1 MSDDSAVFAA
11 TTNATGVSM
20 STIQNMKTDWAD
32 SRSVKQPF
40 YWEVFERLGTI
51 SNDVRDAM
59 VNASRAMLSGQ
70 YLPQTGDD
78 ADQEAGADESDDDE
92 TDNVPVFNTA
102 TNYPLSNSPHYIEKR
117 ANKKFARFLGLSPL
131 QLQSGEQ
138 EVQTKGWAGQ
148 KQAKPKGNQ
157 QCGRADAI
165 RAKNSKKRADHED
178 EVITEIMQDVT
189 TLMNE
194 IPSGVTRSCGSV
206 QLVLTMLMGHI
217 NAITNNHTT
226 FSEEKKIDLYFGV
239 DKIVNALPE
248 LEVRNHMDNSI
259 APLGEDQSVIDLR
272 EVFNRFR
279 TTVFPDPT
287 VPVLRAADVY
297 PRLFQFTSYD
307 DFLPSTKIQLFDSQ
321 LRMLGLLATQL
332 RSASLNTASC
342 LLTVLNTVPGQGKT
356 TLVLAIAKML
366 LASSHNRVIYEP
378 GVGRKGRSR
387 GDARRKVRGRTLKM
401 LYVTPKNLLPVAK
414 QVGSLLFESTPF
426 GIGYTEISSAGHKT
440 FSVSENYNC
449 YTGKKRVLFTPPVA
463 ILCSPGTAIE
473 ILKHNKKQRDLR
485 THGLSHDALEA
496 NTKYVVFYDEPTA
509 TGMDQP
515 IEGNPV
521 VSEFAEFIKVMPK
534 WTILSC
540 ATLKNIQH
548 YSTLCDIFTAKY
560 PGALLE
566 TVNNSKIPIGASVM
580 NFGGKVMLPHK
591 ACTTTDQLESVIV
604 KLEEEMILQKFYTH
618 RIVHSMYQHLQTL
631 GVQIPAELH
640 YGPYISS
647 HEICQDS
654 IQRLA
659 IEYLRLVLTA
669 SAADGSIVTRFCSQ
683 EIVLTSFNAEDILS
697 NVTNLKS
704 QTLVAAEN
712 PVQTFKTATASHYR
726 RILSHFKAP
735 DFRGIENTYRQKVA
749 EWEESYKAKEAEE
762 NKRKSEGGK
771 KKGRDNGE
779 DEDGRKKK
787 SSSKF
792 DVATFGSVE
801 MRMEAWK
808 SSHPCPSLNLPSTL
822 GIRSMTQ
829 TKEKIRGMIDYCSE
843 GYDLI
848 RPGSGDDEAD
858 DMLKVMLA
866 AGVGVY
872 CNQLNESYLK
882 VVTEQMEKGNMSI
895 VFVNDDICYGVNYP
909 IENIVILDTP
919 LMMNRSVNTLFQLIS
934 RAGRKGKSDKANVWI
949 AEPVLNKLQDYI
961 MDPDFDDVELNNIR
975 YACAM
980 TIE

>member
-1 MSDDSAVFAA
+1 MSDDNVVFAN
-11 TTNATGVSM
+11 TSNTTGVS
-20 STIQNMKTDWAD
+20 SNTIQNMKTDWAD
-32 SRSVKQPF
+32 SRSVKQPG
-40 YWEVFERLGTI
+40 YWDVFERIGTI
-51 SNDVRDAM
+51 SPHVRDAM
-59 VNASRAMLSGQ
+59 IEASRAMLSGQ
-70 YLPQTGDD
+70 YLPQTEGDS
-78 ADQEAGADESDDDE
+78 DEEHDVEDYDDDE
-92 TDNVPVFNTA
+92 ADNTPVFNTA
-102 TNYPLSNSPHYIEKR
+102 SNYPLSNTPHYIEKR
-117 ANKKFARFLGLSPL
+117 ASKKFSRFLGLEPL
-131 QLQSGEQ
+131 VPQSGDK
-138 EVQTKGWAGQ
+138 EVQVQKGWAGQ

-165 RAKNSKKRADHED
+165 RAKHSKKRADQED

-194 IPSGVTRSCGSV
+194 IPSGVTRSSGSV
-206 QLVLTMLMGHI
+206 QLVLTTLMGHI

-272 EVFNRFR
+272 VVYNRFR
-279 TTVFPDPT
+279 TIVFPDPT

-332 RSASLNTASC
+332 RSASLNTASG

-366 LASSHNRVIYEP
+366 LASSHNRVIYHP

-426 GIGYTEISSAGHKT
+426 GIGYTETSSAGHKT

-449 YTGKKRVLFTPPVA
+449 YSGKKRVLFTPPVA
-463 ILCSPGTAIE
+463 ILCSPGTAVE
-473 ILKHNKKQRDLR
+473 ILKHNQEQRELHARGQSCD
-485 THGLSHDALEA
+485 SLEA
-496 NTKYVVFYDEPTA
+496 NTNYMVFYDEPTA

-515 IEGNPV
+515 SEGNPV

-548 YSTLCDIFTAKY
+548 YSALCEIFTAKY

-580 NFGGKVMLPHK
+580 NFGGKVMLPHSQ
-591 ACTTTDQLESVIV
+591 CTTTDQLASVIT
-604 KLEEEMILQKFYTH
+604 KLDEEMILQKFYTH
-618 RIVHSMYQHLQTL
+618 RIVHSMYQHLQSL

-659 IEYLRLVLTA
+659 IEYLRLVLAA
-669 SAADGSIVTRFCSQ
+669 SADDESLVARFCSQ
-683 EIVLTSFNAEDILS
+683 EINLTSFNAENILS
-697 NVTNLKS
+697 NVTKLKS
-704 QTLVAAEN
+704 QTLVVGQN
-712 PVQTFKTATASHYR
+712 PVQIFKQATTAHYQ
-726 RILSHFKAP
+726 RILAHFGAT
-735 DFRGIENTYRQKVA
+735 DFKGIEADYHQKMTSWNA
-749 EWEESYKAKEAEE
+749 AFEAKEAEE
-762 NKRKSEGGK
+762 SKRKADGGK
-771 KKGRDNGE
+771 KKGRDGSDGE
-779 DEDGRKKK
+779 GGKKGSK
-787 SSSKF
+787 KF
-792 DVATFGSVE
+792 DVSTFGTVE
-801 MRMEAWK
+801 MRMETWK
-808 SSHPCPSLNLPSTL
+808 SSHPCPSLNLPLAL

-829 TKEKIRGMIDYCSE
+829 TREKIRGMLDYCSE
-843 GYDLI
+843 GYELI
-848 RPGSGDDEAD
+848 APHSGDELAD
-858 DMLKVMLA
+858 DMLRVMLA

-882 VVTEQMEKGNMSI
+882 VITEQMEKGNMSI

-919 LMMNRSVNTLFQLIS
+919 LMLNRSVNTLFQLIS
-934 RAGRKGKSDKANVWI
+934 RAGRKGKSDKANIWI

-961 MDPDFDDVELNNIR
+961 MDPDFEDVELENIK
-975 YACAM
+975 YACALS
-980 TIE
+980 IE